1 MGNVKPAPMVVP
13 VAGFIARDQAVL
25 KRAELLLE
33 KRLGPVW
40 RRSAIESF
48 THTRYYEAELGP
60 NLLRAYC
67 SFTHQLDAGELAALK
82 HETNELELRLAAANG
97 KRRINIDPGYL
108 SAHSLILATTKQAA
122 HRPYLGR
129 GIYADL
135 TYRFIR
141 GGFEP
146 LEWTYP
152 DFRQPHVRRFFERLR
167 QECLSMAV
175 NKQAASV

>member
-1 MGNVKPAPMVVP
+1 MSGDGTKT
-13 VAGFIARDQAVL
+13 IAYVIRKLDPPIASANAAEKIAV
-25 KRAELLLE
+25 
-33 KRLGPVW
+33 
-40 RRSAIESF
+40 
-48 THTRYYEAELGP
+48 
-60 NLLRAYC
+60 
-67 SFTHQLDAGELAALK
+67 ELAALK